1 MSEFDEKTQEA
12 IERIADGSLAS
23 GIKKNMKFATTG
35 MILGAIVGIG
45 VATFT
50 GKCLLCLGFW
60 GALAG
65 GGLGYITAG
74 NKKKDE

>member
-1 MSEFDEKTQEA
+1 MNEIEEEVQEA
-12 IERIADGSLAS
+12 IEKISDGTLAS
-23 GIKKNMKFATTG
+23 QIKKNMKFATTG

-50 GKCLLCLGFW
+50 GRCRLCLGFW

-65 GGLGYITAG
+65 GGIGYITLG
-74 NKKKDE
+74 KPKEE